1 VRLLIVEKDE
11 TLNELIRK
19 SLNEAGYKTDEA
31 FTIKDAKY
39 FLDIR
44 HYNLIIIDT
53 NFGLSEVYKF
63 IDYAKEVYPLIKVL
77 VISDDESV
85 ESEIKTLKMG
95 ADDYIK
101 KPLNFDLLIARV
113 NVALRSG
120 KESQIKI
127 KDLII
132 VKDEE
137 KIIYKGKESYLKGKA
152 FEVFMHLARYPNQV
166 ISKEQLLDAIW
177 EEPELVTPNVIEVAI
192 NQIRQR
198 LTKFLKL
205 IQLKPFAEEAINFV
219 IQRSSMSLKIT
230 EECIACDACVDECPN
245 GAIEPGDPIY
255 EIDPDLCTE
264 CIEYG
269 GEPQCVQVCPVDA
282 IVPDPD
288 NIESAK
294 ELKLKAEL
302 LHKEEE

>member
-1 VRLLIVEKDE
+1 MRLLVVEKDE
-11 TLNELIRK
+11 TLNDLITK
-19 SLNEAGYKTDEA
+19 SLHEAGYKTDEA

-101 KPLNFDLLIARV
+101 KPLNFDLLITRV

-192 NQIRQR
+192 NQIRQKVDKVFKIDTIKTIR
-198 LTKFLKL
+198 RRGYKFCY
-205 IQLKPFAEEAINFV
+205 P
-219 IQRSSMSLKIT
+219 
-230 EECIACDACVDECPN
+230 
-245 GAIEPGDPIY
+245 
-255 EIDPDLCTE
+255 
-264 CIEYG
+264 
-269 GEPQCVQVCPVDA
+269 
-282 IVPDPD
+282 
-288 NIESAK
+288 K
-294 ELKLKAEL
+294 E
-302 LHKEEE
+302 

>member
-1 VRLLIVEKDE
+1 MRLLVVEKDE
-11 TLNELIRK
+11 TLNDLITK
-19 SLNEAGYKTDEA
+19 SLHEAGYKTDEA

-44 HYNLIIIDT
+44 HYNLIIVDA
-53 NFGLSEVYKF
+53 NFGMSEVFKF
-63 IDYAKEVYPLIKVL
+63 IDYAKALYPLIKII
-77 VISDDESV
+77 VISDDMSV

-101 KPLNFDLLIARV
+101 KPLHFDLLITRV
-113 NVALRSG
+113 NVALRGG

-132 VKDEE
+132 VKYEE

-192 NQIRQR
+192 NQIRQKVDKVFKIDTIKTIR
-198 LTKFLKL
+198 RRGYKFSY
-205 IQLKPFAEEAINFV
+205 P
-219 IQRSSMSLKIT
+219 
-230 EECIACDACVDECPN
+230 
-245 GAIEPGDPIY
+245 
-255 EIDPDLCTE
+255 
-264 CIEYG
+264 
-269 GEPQCVQVCPVDA
+269 
-282 IVPDPD
+282 
-288 NIESAK
+288 K
-294 ELKLKAEL
+294 E
-302 LHKEEE
+302 

>member
-1 VRLLIVEKDE
+1 MRLLVVEKDE
-11 TLNELIRK
+11 TLNDLITK
-19 SLNEAGYKTDEA
+19 SLHEAGYKTDEA

-44 HYNLIIIDT
+44 HYNLIIVDT
-53 NFGLSEVYKF
+53 NFGMSEVFKF
-63 IDYAKEVYPLIKVL
+63 IDYAKDIYPLIKII
-77 VISDDESV
+77 VISDDPSV

-101 KPLNFDLLIARV
+101 KPIHFDLLIARV

-137 KIIYKGKESYLKGKA
+137 KVIYKGKESYLKGKA

-192 NQIRQR
+192 NQIRQKVDKVFKIDTIKTIR
-198 LTKFLKL
+198 RRGYKFSY
-205 IQLKPFAEEAINFV
+205 P
-219 IQRSSMSLKIT
+219 
-230 EECIACDACVDECPN
+230 
-245 GAIEPGDPIY
+245 
-255 EIDPDLCTE
+255 
-264 CIEYG
+264 
-269 GEPQCVQVCPVDA
+269 
-282 IVPDPD
+282 
-288 NIESAK
+288 K
-294 ELKLKAEL
+294 E
-302 LHKEEE
+302 

>member
-1 VRLLIVEKDE
+1 MRLLVVEKDE
-11 TLNELIRK
+11 TLNDLITK
-19 SLNEAGYKTDEA
+19 SLHEAGYKTDEA

-44 HYNLIIIDT
+44 HYNLIIVDS
-53 NFGLSEVYKF
+53 NFGMSEVFKF
-63 IDYAKEVYPLIKVL
+63 IDYAKDTYPLIKII
-77 VISDDESV
+77 VISDDPSV
-85 ESEIKTLKMG
+85 ENEIKTLKMG

-101 KPLNFDLLIARV
+101 KPIHFDLLITRV
-113 NVALRSG
+113 NVALRGG

-192 NQIRQR
+192 NQIRQKVDKVFKIDTIKTIR
-198 LTKFLKL
+198 RRGYKFSY
-205 IQLKPFAEEAINFV
+205 P
-219 IQRSSMSLKIT
+219 
-230 EECIACDACVDECPN
+230 
-245 GAIEPGDPIY
+245 
-255 EIDPDLCTE
+255 
-264 CIEYG
+264 
-269 GEPQCVQVCPVDA
+269 
-282 IVPDPD
+282 
-288 NIESAK
+288 K
-294 ELKLKAEL
+294 E
-302 LHKEEE
+302 

>member
-11 TLNELIRK
+11 TLNELIKR

-31 FTIKDAKY
+31 YTVKDAKY

-44 HYNLIIIDT
+44 HYNLVIVDL
-53 NFGLSEVYKF
+53 NFGMSEVFKF
-63 IDYAKEVYPLIKVL
+63 IDYAKGLFPLIKII
-77 VISDDESV
+77 VISDDISI

-95 ADDYIK
+95 ADDYIR

-177 EEPELVTPNVIEVAI
+177 EEPELVTPNVIEVAV
-192 NQIRQR
+192 NQIRQKVDKVFKIDTIKTIR
-198 LTKFLKL
+198 RRGYKFCY
-205 IQLKPFAEEAINFV
+205 P
-219 IQRSSMSLKIT
+219 
-230 EECIACDACVDECPN
+230 
-245 GAIEPGDPIY
+245 
-255 EIDPDLCTE
+255 
-264 CIEYG
+264 
-269 GEPQCVQVCPVDA
+269 
-282 IVPDPD
+282 
-288 NIESAK
+288 K
-294 ELKLKAEL
+294 E
-302 LHKEEE
+302 

>member
-11 TLNELIRK
+11 TLNELIKR

-31 FTIKDAKY
+31 YTIKDAKY

-44 HYNLIIIDT
+44 HYNLVIIDL
-53 NFGLSEVYKF
+53 NFGASEVFKF
-63 IDYAKEVYPLIKVL
+63 IDYAKNIFPLIKII
-77 VISDDESV
+77 VISDDTSI

-101 KPLNFDLLIARV
+101 KPINFDLLITRV

-192 NQIRQR
+192 NQIRQKVDKVFKIDTIKTIR
-198 LTKFLKL
+198 RRGYKFCY
-205 IQLKPFAEEAINFV
+205 P
-219 IQRSSMSLKIT
+219 
-230 EECIACDACVDECPN
+230 
-245 GAIEPGDPIY
+245 
-255 EIDPDLCTE
+255 
-264 CIEYG
+264 
-269 GEPQCVQVCPVDA
+269 
-282 IVPDPD
+282 
-288 NIESAK
+288 K
-294 ELKLKAEL
+294 E
-302 LHKEEE
+302 

>member
-1 VRLLIVEKDE
+1 MRLLVVEKDE
-11 TLNELIRK
+11 TLNDLITK

-44 HYNLIIIDT
+44 HYNLIIVDS
-53 NFGLSEVYKF
+53 NFGNSEVFKF
-63 IDYAKEVYPLIKVL
+63 IDYAKGLFPLIKII
-77 VISDDESV
+77 VISDDPSI

-101 KPLNFDLLIARV
+101 KPIHFDLLITRV
-113 NVALRSG
+113 NVALRGG
-120 KESQIKI
+120 KDYIKI

-137 KIIYKGKESYLKGKA
+137 KVIYKGQESYLKGKA

-192 NQIRQR
+192 NQIRQKVDKVFKIDTIKTIR
-198 LTKFLKL
+198 RRGYKFSY
-205 IQLKPFAEEAINFV
+205 P
-219 IQRSSMSLKIT
+219 
-230 EECIACDACVDECPN
+230 
-245 GAIEPGDPIY
+245 
-255 EIDPDLCTE
+255 
-264 CIEYG
+264 
-269 GEPQCVQVCPVDA
+269 
-282 IVPDPD
+282 
-288 NIESAK
+288 K
-294 ELKLKAEL
+294 E
-302 LHKEEE
+302 

>member
-1 VRLLIVEKDE
+1 MRLLIVEKDE
-11 TLNELIRK
+11 TLNELIKR

-31 FTIKDAKY
+31 YTVKDAKY

-44 HYNLIIIDT
+44 HYNLVIVDL
-53 NFGLSEVYKF
+53 NFGMSEVFKF
-63 IDYAKEVYPLIKVL
+63 IDYAKGLFPLIKII
-77 VISDDESV
+77 VISDDISI

-95 ADDYIK
+95 ADDYIR

-177 EEPELVTPNVIEVAI
+177 EEPELVTPNVIEVAV
-192 NQIRQR
+192 NQIRQKVDKVFKIDTIKTIR
-198 LTKFLKL
+198 RRGYKFCY
-205 IQLKPFAEEAINFV
+205 P
-219 IQRSSMSLKIT
+219 
-230 EECIACDACVDECPN
+230 
-245 GAIEPGDPIY
+245 
-255 EIDPDLCTE
+255 
-264 CIEYG
+264 
-269 GEPQCVQVCPVDA
+269 
-282 IVPDPD
+282 
-288 NIESAK
+288 K
-294 ELKLKAEL
+294 E
-302 LHKEEE
+302 

>member
-11 TLNELIRK
+11 TLNELIKK

-44 HYNLIIIDT
+44 HYNLVVVDA
-53 NFGLSEVYKF
+53 NFGMSELFKF
-63 IDYAKEVYPLIKVL
+63 IDYAKDVYPLIKII
-77 VISDDESV
+77 VISDDVSV
-85 ESEIKTLKMG
+85 ESEIKTLRMG

-101 KPLNFDLLIARV
+101 KPLNFDLLITRI

-137 KIIYKGKESYLKGKA
+137 KILYRGNETYLKGKA

-192 NQIRQR
+192 NQIRQKVDKVFKIDTIKTIR
-198 LTKFLKL
+198 RRGYKFCY
-205 IQLKPFAEEAINFV
+205 P
-219 IQRSSMSLKIT
+219 
-230 EECIACDACVDECPN
+230 
-245 GAIEPGDPIY
+245 
-255 EIDPDLCTE
+255 
-264 CIEYG
+264 
-269 GEPQCVQVCPVDA
+269 
-282 IVPDPD
+282 
-288 NIESAK
+288 K
-294 ELKLKAEL
+294 E
-302 LHKEEE
+302 